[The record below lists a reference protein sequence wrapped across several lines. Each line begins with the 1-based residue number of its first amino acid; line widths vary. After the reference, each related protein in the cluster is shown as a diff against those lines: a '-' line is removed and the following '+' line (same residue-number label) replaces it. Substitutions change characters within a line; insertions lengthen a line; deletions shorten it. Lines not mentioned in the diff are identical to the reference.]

1 MVARAGVDRRGVAR
15 RQGRALDRR
24 RGDGSGG
31 RDVRFGR
38 SLAGAHARRR
48 GGPLLPATGAG
59 RRRRVVP
66 RPGRTDHAGI
76 PGAHQADLLVSGR
89 PTGPRSARSP
99 HRSGPVTL
107 ADVPDESTQS
117 ISIAADPADIMAVI
131 ADFPNYPVWAES
143 VKKAEVLETGPDGRA
158 RRVAFVLDA
167 GIVRDQYELS
177 YEWDAQE
184 RVEWTLTSGQM

>member
-1 MVARAGVDRRGVAR
+1 
-15 RQGRALDRR
+15 
-24 RGDGSGG
+24 
-31 RDVRFGR
+31 
-38 SLAGAHARRR
+38 
-48 GGPLLPATGAG
+48 
-59 RRRRVVP
+59 
-66 RPGRTDHAGI
+66 
-76 PGAHQADLLVSGR
+76 
-89 PTGPRSARSP
+89 
-99 HRSGPVTL
+99 L

-184 RVEWTLTSGQM
+184 RVEWTLVRGQMMRAQQGSYTLRPEGPGRTHVTYSLTVDLVIPILGLLKRKAERVVMDTALKELKKRVEGLRVQ